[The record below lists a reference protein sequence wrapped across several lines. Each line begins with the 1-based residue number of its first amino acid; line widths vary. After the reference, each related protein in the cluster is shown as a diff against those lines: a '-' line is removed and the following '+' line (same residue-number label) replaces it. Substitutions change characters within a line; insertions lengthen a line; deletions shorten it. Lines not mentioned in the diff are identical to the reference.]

1 MKNNRKIP
9 TFKSIREEA
18 EFWDNNDAGDFMDEL
33 KIVDG
38 VYSPSG
44 EVKTT
49 MTIRLDIGLKEKIDQ
64 IAKAYDISASSL
76 VRMWMVDRLR
86 TL

>member
-1 MKNNRKIP
+1 MKNNKKIP
-9 TFKSIREEA
+9 TFKNIKEEA
-18 EFWDNNDAGDFMDEL
+18 EFWDKNDVGNFMDEL
-33 KIVDG
+33 KIVEG

-49 MTIRLDIGLKEKIDQ
+49 MTIRLDAGLKQKIDQ
-64 IAKAYDISASSL
+64 IAKTYDISASSL